1 VISLFGD
8 YRGLPKDALYLI
20 YWSVFPSVALGMF
33 YTDISYYLTAIQGLS
48 DTAMGTVMMVMGL
61 SMVVASFPLG
71 AIADHFGRKR
81 VLIIGNIIGSI
92 VVAVFALTTN
102 LGILLVAAV
111 IEGVSEGAFSASSNA
126 LLADNASDQ
135 KRNAVFSLSGFVG
148 GVAFGAGGFVIPI
161 AAVFEQLGLT
171 TKDAH
176 IALYVTL
183 ALLSLISTL
192 FIRGIGEHKTVSQT
206 VRGSRV
212 FFPRKSRN
220 YLMKYVISGAI
231 IAFGAGLVVPLM
243 TRWLGLAYGISD
255 VISGPILGVSSMLIG
270 VSALVAPRLAGKI
283 GIVKA
288 ITVTQAF
295 STLFM
300 LSVPFSPGYVVA
312 SLLYT
317 VRSFLMNMAGPL
329 QQSMIMG
336 LVDQNE
342 RGLASGISSA
352 LWRLPNSL
360 STNIGAWLM
369 GLGLLAEPFYG
380 ASVLYMISIVLFWLF
395 FKDLK
400 MPEEIRR

>member
-1 VISLFGD
+1 
-8 YRGLPKDALYLI
+8 
-20 YWSVFPSVALGMF
+20 
-33 YTDISYYLTAIQGLS
+33 
-48 DTAMGTVMMVMGL
+48 
-61 SMVVASFPLG
+61 
-71 AIADHFGRKR
+71 
-81 VLIIGNIIGSI
+81 
-92 VVAVFALTTN
+92 
-102 LGILLVAAV
+102 
-111 IEGVSEGAFSASSNA
+111 
-126 LLADNASDQ
+126 
-135 KRNAVFSLSGFVG
+135 
-148 GVAFGAGGFVIPI
+148 
-161 AAVFEQLGLT
+161 LT